1 MNGKTINDVP
11 THKRGVGMV
20 FQSYALFPHL
30 TVFEN
35 VAFGLRL
42 RNVNKEERLAKTHD
56 LLELVLLKDLSQ
68 RYPHELS
75 GGQQQRVALARSL
88 ITNPDVLLL
97 DEPLSNLDLKLREQ
111 MRLEIIRIQKQF
123 KITSI
128 YVTHDQGEALAMS
141 NRIVV
146 MNQGLI
152 EQIGTPGE
160 IYRYPKTRF
169 VADFIGQSNFWK
181 GGLSLEEG
189 LPVFVT
195 KEGLRLRIAEPDV
208 SPGSNRLLLIRPEAV
223 EIGRDLSGDNG
234 FKATIEEMIY
244 QGDTTRY
251 YLRVE
256 QREKL
261 IVNRQSERGTVRF
274 VPGTQVLCQIRPE
287 DCLLIEG

>member
-1 MNGKTINDVP
+1 MSLQKIIELQDVEKWYGRTKATGPLHLEVFKGELISFLGPSGCGKTTALRIIAGLVKPTSGIVMMNGKVINDVP

-42 RNVNKEERLAKTHD
+42 RNVNREDTLAKTND
-56 LLELVLLKDLSQ
+56 ILELILLKEMSH

-111 MRLEIIRIQKQF
+111 MRFEIIRIHKQF

-146 MNQGLI
+146 MNHGLI
-152 EQIGTPGE
+152 EQIGTPSE

-169 VADFIGQSNFWK
+169 VGDFIGQSNFWK
-181 GGLSLEEG
+181 GKTSFEEG
-189 LPVFVT
+189 SALFVT
-195 KEGLRLRIAEPDV
+195 
-208 SPGSNRLLLIRPEAV
+208 
-223 EIGRDLSGDNG
+223 
-234 FKATIEEMIY
+234 
-244 QGDTTRY
+244 
-251 YLRVE
+251 
-256 QREKL
+256 
-261 IVNRQSERGTVRF
+261 
-274 VPGTQVLCQIRPE
+274 E
-287 DCLLIEG
+287 DRKSVV